1 MRVRAS
7 LFAFAMV
14 VSSAVMA
21 APAPG
26 KVTGSFII
34 GGTDAHLKYV
44 RAKQVKLD
52 EKGHMGYAVLLS
64 ERPSTGDIEEW
75 RTAEPAKS
83 GNFVHVIF
91 EPSGAIWVAELGHTK
106 AKSGR
111 FGVVTEI
118 QKLAFEVKD
127 QRIAAHIKTNGEQ
140 SFGDDHFTVDL
151 TFDAPLEK

>member
-1 MRVRAS
+1 MRAS
-7 LFAFAMV
+7 LFAFAILI
-14 VSSAVMA
+14 SAGVIA

-26 KVTGSFII
+26 KVAGSFVV
-34 GGTDAHLKYV
+34 GGTDAHLKYA

-52 EKGHMGYAVLLS
+52 EKGRMGYAVLLS
-64 ERPSTGDIEEW
+64 ERPSTGDIEKW

-91 EPSGAIWVAELGHTK
+91 EPNGAIWVAELGHTK

-118 QKLAFEVKD
+118 QKAAFDVKD

-140 SFGDDHFTVDL
+140 SFSDDHFTVDL